1 MDMFLEFLT
10 EYGMELLKAAIIALA
25 GYLGI
30 LAKDLWTKHI
40 NDKTKQQLAG
50 IVVKGIEQCYKDL
63 NGEEKLEEALGA
75 LSEMLNERGIKVT
88 DLELRMLIE
97 SAVAEFNDVFN
108 KEKKSTDTTEVET
121 DENPQG

>member
-1 MDMFLEFLT
+1 MDMFLEFLG
-10 EYGMELLKAAIIALA
+10 EYGIELLKAAVVAIA
-25 GYLGI
+25 GYLGL
-30 LAKDLWTKHI
+30 LAKDLWTKHM
-40 NDKTKQQLAG
+40 NDKTKQQLAA

-97 SAVAEFNDVFN
+97 AAVAEFNDVFN
-108 KEKKSTDTTEVET
+108 KEKKPIDTTEVET

>member
-1 MDMFLEFLT
+1 MDMFLEFLS
-10 EYGMELLKAAIIALA
+10 EYGIQLLEAAVVALA

-40 NDKTKQQLAG
+40 NDKTKQQLAS

-63 NGEEKLEEALGA
+63 NGEEKLEEALSA

-108 KEKKSTDTTEVET
+108 KEKKSIDTTEVET